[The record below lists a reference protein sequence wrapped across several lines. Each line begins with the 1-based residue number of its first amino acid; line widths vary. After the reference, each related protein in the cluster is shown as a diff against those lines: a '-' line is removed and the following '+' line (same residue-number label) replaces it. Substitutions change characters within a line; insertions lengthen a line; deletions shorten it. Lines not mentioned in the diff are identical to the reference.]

1 MEGVSTPPFSSLP
14 TWTGAGDGR
23 SSSSSSSRLSSYIER
38 DVLTVPRQEIP
49 YFLRAREAV
58 CTSVREEAPLFL
70 ERSVWRRL

>member
-1 MEGVSTPPFSSLP
+1 MEGASTPPSSSLP
-14 TWTGAGDGR
+14 TWTGAGDAR
-23 SSSSSSSRLSSYIER
+23 SSSSSSRLSSYIER